1 MKARCLEELLVFN
14 DRWSWRVQS
23 TAILDGAR
31 SSGTSDLRDQ
41 LRDACDSIV
50 ANIAEG
56 FPQPTDRAFANY
68 LFIARASSHEVRAR
82 LLLALQREYA
92 TPDEVQRCTSL
103 ANEVERMATGLIKHL
118 RKSNRRNRGLGPE
131 ARTSNNPD
139 AND

>member
-1 MKARCLEELLVFN
+1 MKARCLEELLVFQ
-14 DRWSWRVQS
+14 RSLELAGAV
-23 TAILDGAR
+23 TAILERRAFVRD
-31 SSGTSDLRDQ
+31 SDLRDQ

-82 LLLALQREYA
+82 LLLALQQEYA

-131 ARTSNNPD
+131 ARTSKNPD